1 MAVDIL
7 VTGATGKLGKL
18 VVPRLLEAGKTV
30 RVLTRRPQEAV
41 GLWGDKVEVAQ
52 GDFADPETV
61 RKAARGAQKLFLL
74 SPISEALIT
83 HQNAAID
90 AAKAAGV
97 VRIFKISGSDWTLRN
112 ADRSISGAAHAAVEE
127 HLTASSIAHAIL
139 RPNAWMQVSF
149 APVIAAAIKGEDLP
163 SRYGNAPVS
172 YIDAQDIA
180 DVAVRA
186 LLDHSI
192 SSDPLVLTG
201 AEALTSLEVA
211 RIAARILQRPIGIS
225 DASSAALPSHLD
237 AFERRAIDGFV
248 DLIGAGLAAPVT
260 QTVSRIT
267 GRQPRAVEEFLRSH
281 LRPAQTQTHGP
292 KGEKTWH

>member
-41 GLWGDKVEVAQ
+41 DLWVDKVEVAQ
-52 GDFADPETV
+52 GDFADPETM
-61 RKAARGAQKLFLL
+61 RKAAGGAQKLFLL
-74 SPISEALIT
+74 SPISEALTT
-83 HQNAAID
+83 HQNATID

-97 VRIFKISGSDWTLRN
+97 VRIVKVSGSDWTLQN
-112 ADRSISGAAHAAVEE
+112 TDRSISGAAHAAVEA
-127 HLTASSIAHAIL
+127 HLAASGIAHAIL
-139 RPNAWMQVSF
+139 RPNAWMQVSL

-163 SRYGNAPVS
+163 ARYGNAAVS
-172 YIDAQDIA
+172 YIDPQDIA

-201 AEALTSLEVA
+201 EEALTSLEVA

-225 DASSAALPSHLD
+225 DASSTALPSHLD
-237 AFERRAIDGFV
+237 AFERRAIGEFV
-248 DLIGAGLAAPVT
+248 GLIGAGLAASVT

-267 GRQPRAVEEFLRSH
+267 GRQPRTVEEFLRSH
-281 LRPAQTQTHGP
+281 LRPTQTQTHGS

>member
-18 VVPRLLEAGKTV
+18 VVPRLLDAGKTV
-30 RVLTRRPQEAV
+30 RVLTRRPQDAYD
-41 GLWGDKVEVAQ
+41 LWGDKVEVAQ
-52 GDFADPETV
+52 GDFADPATV
-61 RKAARGAQKLFLL
+61 REAARGAQKLFLL
-74 SPISEALIT
+74 SPISEALT
-83 HQNAAID
+83 AHQNAAID

-97 VRIFKISGSDWTLRN
+97 LRIVKISGSDWTLRN
-112 ADRSISGAAHAAVEE
+112 ADRSISGAAHEAVEK
-127 HLTASSIAHAIL
+127 HLAASGIAHAIL
-139 RPNAWMQVSF
+139 RPNAWMQVSL

-163 SRYGNAPVS
+163 VRYGNAAVS
-172 YIDAQDIA
+172 YIDAKDIA
-180 DVAVRA
+180 DVAVQA

-225 DASSAALPSHLD
+225 DASSTPLPSHLD
-237 AFERRAIDGFV
+237 AFERRAIGEFV
-248 DLIGAGLAAPVT
+248 ELIGAGLAVPVT

-267 GRQPRAVEEFLRSH
+267 GKQPRTVEEFLHSH
-281 LRPAQTQTHGP
+281 LGPTQTQTHGP
-292 KGEKTWH
+292 KGETTWQ